1 MADKKDYSKNIQRI
15 TEMEERLDRIQSV
28 LEKLSSS
35 LEEYRSIS
43 KDIKDLEK
51 YYTGKN
57 WKEDLKLDEEGKLPK
72 DLKRG
77 VLSEDAIYDLLNL
90 DKEISSQLQ

>member
-1 MADKKDYSKNIQRI
+1 MSDKKDISKNIKRI
-15 TEMEERLDRIQSV
+15 TEMEEKLDRVQSV
-28 LEKLSSS
+28 LEKLSES
-35 LEEYRSIS
+35 LEEYRSVS

-57 WKEDLKLDEEGKLPK
+57 WREDLKLDEEGRLPR

-77 VLSEDAIYDLLNL
+77 VLSEDAIYDLLELN
-90 DKEISSQLQ
+90 KEIFSELR

>member
-15 TEMEERLDRIQSV
+15 TEMEEKLDRIQSV

>member
-15 TEMEERLDRIQSV
+15 TEMEEKLDRIQSV

-90 DKEISSQLQ
+90 NKEISSQLQ

>member
-15 TEMEERLDRIQSV
+15 TKMEEKLDRIQSV

>member
-1 MADKKDYSKNIQRI
+1 MADKKDISKNIKRI
-15 TEMEERLDRIQSV
+15 TEMEEKLNRVQSV
-28 LEKLSSS
+28 LEKLNES
-35 LEEYRSIS
+35 LEEYESVS

-51 YYTGKN
+51 YYIGKN

-77 VLSEDAIYDLLNL
+77 VLSEDAVYDLLDLN
-90 DKEISSQLQ
+90 KEISTKLK

>member
-1 MADKKDYSKNIQRI
+1 MADKKDISKNIKRI
-15 TEMEERLDRIQSV
+15 IEMEEKLDRAQSV
-28 LEKLSSS
+28 LEKLSEA
-35 LEEYRSIS
+35 LEEYQSVS

-77 VLSEDAIYDLLNL
+77 VLSEDAIYDLLELNK
-90 DKEISSQLQ
+90 DISSKLK